1 MKVLSLFDGISG
13 AMLALKFLGIG
24 VDEYYASEIE
34 ESAISVS
41 KRNFPEIIQ
50 VGDVEKIDGND
61 PRFTDVDLL
70 IAGSPC
76 TNLSIAGDG
85 TGLDGNQSKLFYEFI
100 RLLKDIKPKEFL
112 LENVSSM
119 KSENRKLM
127 TKIVE
132 QAVEEAMPGR
142 ECYHAEINSALV
154 SVQSRKRL
162 YWSSI
167 PFEKPMQVNKLV
179 VADILQDESEVESNL
194 YARTEQ
200 DITPAVRY
208 RESKWSDCTRPV
220 KIYDIGSGRQG
231 ERIYS
236 KYGKSVTITCGG
248 GGPGGK
254 TGLYFINGELY
265 GEDNSHEDIVRGSR
279 RLTPTE
285 AERLQYVPDDY
296 TRYGHD
302 GREMS
307 SSERYAM
314 MGNGFTVTAIAW
326 ILNGMSRD
334 GLRKDNS
341 WKHKWQHMT
350 AKVVHNE

>member
-1 MKVLSLFDGISG
+1 MKVLSLFDGVSG

-41 KRNFPEIIQ
+41 MRNFPEIIQ
-50 VGDVEKIDGND
+50 LGKVEDIDGSD
-61 PRFTDVDLL
+61 PRLSDVDLL

-85 TGLDGNQSKLFYEFI
+85 TGLDGDQSKLFYEFI
-100 RLLKDIKPKEFL
+100 RILKEIRPKEFL
-112 LENVSSM
+112 LENVASM
-119 KSENRKLM
+119 KGDHRKLM
-127 TKIVE
+127 TEIVAE
-132 QAVEEAMPGR
+132 AVAEAMPGR
-142 ECYHAEINSALV
+142 KYYHAEINSALV

-167 PFEKPMQVNKLV
+167 PFEKPHQVNRLV
-179 VADILQDESEVESNL
+179 VADILQEESDVEPNL

-200 DITPAVRY
+200 EITPSSKY
-208 RESKWSDCTRPV
+208 EEGKWSNSSGPV
-220 KIYDIGSGRQG
+220 KIYDIGRGRQG

-236 KYGKSVTITCGG
+236 KYGKSITITCGG

-254 TGLYFINGELY
+254 TGLYFVNGSLY
-265 GEDNSHEDIVRGSR
+265 GTENSHQDIVNGSR
-279 RLTPTE
+279 RLTPME

-307 SSERYAM
+307 PSERYAM

-334 GLRKDNS
+334 GMRKDNS
-341 WKHKWQHMT
+341 WKHRWKHLT
-350 AKVVHNE
+350 ERVKGND